1 MSDCGSLLSS
11 YINLCPLTPNS
22 KTHASI
28 RMAPRS
34 PCPLVTEQAKVKR
47 RAAEWRWDC
56 GTEICLWCTLHIF
69 FLFMPTHGQWRPSIF
84 IRRAE
89 ADLQLTLREVASIT
103 QKQDNVLSAV
113 WQHWEVFW
121 SLRGDEWWQYHTWTE
136 TQWSYLTRTT
146 LSMSLCCPT
155 FVSEEIFVPVKRIGH
170 RVLGIWN
177 ILNII

>member
-89 ADLQLTLREVASIT
+89 ADLQLTLHTERGGQHHSTAGQRPVGCLAALGSVLVFERRWVMTVSHLDRDAVKLLDTRDSQHVA
-103 QKQDNVLSAV
+103 VLSHICEWGDFCACK
-113 WQHWEVFW
+113 ENW
-121 SLRGDEWWQYHTWTE
+121 S
-136 TQWSYLTRTT
+136 
-146 LSMSLCCPT
+146 
-155 FVSEEIFVPVKRIGH
+155 
-170 RVLGIWN
+170 
-177 ILNII
+177 